1 MSSLLRCVR
10 DRYLQV
16 RKLIALQVYL
26 CMRVLLCR
34 FSAQHLAG
42 FWPVLL
48 SEMVRDVPPPVV
60 AELTAALQTRL
71 FDGLLD
77 ELPPDGSD
85 NLHLVFSA
93 CKFLDLLLTLQTD
106 DFQM

>member
-1 MSSLLRCVR
+1 L
-10 DRYLQV
+10 
-16 RKLIALQVYL
+16 
-26 CMRVLLCR
+26 
-34 FSAQHLAG
+34 
-42 FWPVLL
+42 
-48 SEMVRDVPPPVV
+48 V
-60 AELTAALQTRL
+60 AKLTAALQTRL